1 MPVTFEE
8 EKATSFGSVAESYD
22 RVRPGPAPAALDWL
36 VPDGCQVAVDLAAGT
51 GLFTRELLDRVDRVV
66 AVEPDL
72 RMREVLAARS
82 PELDVREGWGESM
95 PLPDA
100 SADAVFVS
108 TAWHWLDPVQAVPEI
123 ARVLRPGG
131 RLGVVWTT
139 RDRDQDWVAELDLLR
154 LPGINDQTG
163 GGPRTVEEVRAEL
176 DRHHTVALP
185 DGAEFADQETASFG
199 FTRMVSIDDALAWL
213 ASNSAF
219 ITASAADRAVG
230 LASCRDALERRAG
243 DGSEIEMPLRSAC
256 WRARRSLSECA
267 RYREVLVITKTVRRR
282 VSGQRK
288 PYHLHVATEYGAYG
302 DQPWRDA
309 EPQYPGQPAHGG
321 GPSQRGAQ
329 QPEPPPP
336 GRRHRHRTPAS
347 IVIATIALVLGLIGL
362 VISLIGV
369 VTQLMPRTFTAGQ
382 QRQIT
387 DWEYGRT
394 WRTLSAG
401 QIFPASITYQAPDQ
415 LEDSA
420 LTLTARR
427 IGVAR
432 QSSCKAATDA
442 AAAAVLADN
451 GCSAMLRATYADGTD
466 SYVVT
471 VGVAVLPSTAQA
483 TEASDELSDA
493 ARAGGILPGV
503 HALAFK
509 NSPAAWFTDP
519 RRQLTGSDQA
529 GTYVALYA
537 VGYTDSRPR
546 EPVSSDRYA
555 DQEMTTAGAGV
566 AQAVLSEV
574 GASVKAPHC
583 PGTPGC

>member
-8 EKATSFGSVAESYD
+8 EKATSFGGVAESYD

-36 VPDGCQVAVDLAAGT
+36 VPDGCEVAVDLAAGT
-51 GLFTRELLDRVDRVV
+51 GLFTRELLDRAARVV
-66 AVEPDL
+66 AVEPDP

-82 PELDVREGWGESM
+82 PELDVRAGWGEAM

-108 TAWHWLDPVQAVPEI
+108 TAWHWLDPARAVPEI

-131 RLGVVWTT
+131 RLGVIWTS

-154 LPGINDQTG
+154 LPGIDDQED

-176 DRHHTVALP
+176 ARHHTVALP
-185 DGAEFADQETASFG
+185 DGAEFADQETASFR

-219 ITASAADRAVG
+219 ITASAADRSAA
-230 LASCRDALERRAG
+230 LASCRDVLERRAG
-243 DGSEIEMPLRSAC
+243 DASVIEMPMRSNC
-256 WRARRSLSECA
+256 WRARRSLPECA
-267 RYREVLVITKTVRRR
+267 RDCEVLVITKTVRWR

-309 EPQYPGQPAHGG
+309 EPRYPGQPPRGG
-321 GPSQRGAQ
+321 GPSGY
-329 QPEPPPP
+329 EPPPP

-369 VTQLMPRTFTAGQ
+369 TTQLMPRTFTAGQ

-387 DWEYGRT
+387 NWEYGRT

-401 QIFPASITYQAPDQ
+401 QIFPASITYQAPEQ
-415 LEDSA
+415 LDDSA
-420 LTLTARR
+420 PALTARR

-432 QSSCKAATDA
+432 QSACRAATDN
-442 AAAAVLADN
+442 AAAAVLAED

-471 VGVAVLPSTAQA
+471 VGVAVLPSTVQA
-483 TEASDELSDA
+483 AEANDELSDA
-493 ARAGGILPGV
+493 AKAGGITPGV

-509 NSPAAWFTDP
+509 NSPAAWFTNP
-519 RRQLTGSDQA
+519 RRQLTGSERA

-537 VGYTDSRPR
+537 VGYADSRPR
-546 EPVSSDRYA
+546 EPVSSDKYA
-555 DQEMTTAGAGV
+555 DDEMKSVGTGV
-566 AQAVLSEV
+566 AQAVLSGV
-574 GASVKAPHC
+574 GAPVKAPHC
-583 PGTPGC
+583 PGAPGC